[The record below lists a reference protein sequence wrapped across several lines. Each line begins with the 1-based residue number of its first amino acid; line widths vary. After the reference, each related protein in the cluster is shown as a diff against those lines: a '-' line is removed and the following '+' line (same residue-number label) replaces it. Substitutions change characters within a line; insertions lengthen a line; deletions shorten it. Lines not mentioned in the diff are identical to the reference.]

1 MKIEEYRAQFIDQL
15 RFDADH
21 EGTEPETQFILKT
34 LEELETIGEL
44 NDPMPM
50 SIEIRGKRGRI
61 MALDAYAYDE
71 ADSALIL
78 IASDFTNER
87 DTAHTLTKTR
97 ITDLY
102 TRMRNFL
109 DEAINGKMSDYCD
122 DSDSAIILA
131 KEFRKK
137 IGKGMLDTEILR
149 FKFYILSN
157 SVLSKQVK
165 NVAQEDFLE
174 RPVELNIWTLERMF
188 QTFTSDASEI
198 VEFDTK
204 DFDCDGIQYLKAD
217 LGDDSDYDAYLG
229 IVPGKFL
236 ADIYLKY
243 GSKLLQGNVRAFL
256 SVRGKVNKGI
266 RSTIINNPEN
276 FFTYNNGIAIVARSI
291 GFSDDKTRITHFKD
305 LQIINGGQTTA
316 SLANAIIRKESK
328 KGMENLFVPMKLTVL
343 NVENDMSDEDVERY
357 NDITKTISKCANCQN
372 PVSDADFFSNHPFH
386 VMMERLSQKVLAP
399 PVAGKPYQTRW
410 FYERSRG
417 KWEQEQMKLTQA
429 QRKTFGEKS
438 PKNQV
443 VKKEK
448 LAKCLNT
455 IRMNPHQVCQSSAI
469 NFNRF
474 ADYVE
479 DLYDKSKDSI
489 NEEFFKKGICSVI
502 MFDELDVMVN
512 KSEWYPKG
520 GDKAQIVPY
529 TIAKLISLLPKDA
542 DLDWRTI
549 WNKQTMYPALAKEL
563 IRLALITQ
571 RFLTEQAG
579 GGLVRTIS
587 RTLTVWDSY
596 KKVPFELSD
605 AFLATLISKEETKA
619 AEATA
624 KRAHKFNSNIDVSV
638 EIYNLGADYWMKVY
652 NDLSKENIL
661 SYGDLDFIKSI
672 ATRFISKMVL
682 PSSSQCKRLLK
693 IVQNAENKGYIMP

>member
-1 MKIEEYRAQFIDQL
+1 MEIEEYRAQFIDQL

-34 LEELETIGEL
+34 LEELEAIGEL

-50 SIEIRGKRGRI
+50 SIEMKGKRGRI
-61 MALDAYAYDE
+61 MAFDAYAYDE
-71 ADSALIL
+71 ADNALIL

-87 DTAHTLTKTR
+87 DTVNTLTNTR

-102 TRMRNFL
+102 IHMRNFL
-109 DEAINGKMSDYCD
+109 DEAVNGKMSDYCD
-122 DSDSAIILA
+122 DSDPAIILA

-137 IGKGMLDTEILR
+137 IGKGMLDTDILR

-165 NVAQEDFLE
+165 NITQEDFLE

-188 QTFTSDASEI
+188 QTFTSDTSEI

-204 DFDCDGIQYLKAD
+204 DFGCDGIQYLKAD
-217 LGDDSDYDAYLG
+217 LGDTSNYDAYLG
-229 IVPGKFL
+229 IIPGKFL

-256 SVRGKVNKGI
+256 SVRSKVNKGI

-276 FFTYNNGIAIVARSI
+276 FFTYNNGIAVVARSI
-291 GFSDDKTRITHFKD
+291 GFSKDKTRITYFKD

-316 SLANAIIRKESK
+316 SLANAIIRKEDK
-328 KGMENLFVPMKLTVL
+328 KGMDNLFVPMKLTVL
-343 NVENDMSDEDVERY
+343 NVENDMSEEEIERY

-386 VMMERLSQKVLAP
+386 VMMENLSQKVLAP

-429 QRKTFGEKS
+429 QRKVFCEKN

-455 IRMNPHQVCQSSAI
+455 ICMNPHQVCQSSAI

-474 ADYVE
+474 ADFVE
-479 DLYDKSKDSI
+479 ELYDKSKDSI
-489 NEEFFKKGICSVI
+489 NEVFFKKGICSVI
-502 MFDELDVMVN
+502 MFDELDVMIN
-512 KSEWYPKG
+512 KAEWYPKG

-529 TIAKLISLLPKDA
+529 TIAKLISLLPMNA
-542 DLDWRTI
+542 DLDWKTI
-549 WNKQTMYPALAKEL
+549 WNKQTMYPALANEL
-563 IRLALITQ
+563 IRLALVTQ

-587 RTLTVWDSY
+587 RTLAVWDNY
-596 KKVPFELSD
+596 KKVEFELSD
-605 AFLATLISKEETKA
+605 TFIKSLVPKEETKA
-619 AEATA
+619 TEAAA
-624 KRAHKFNSNIDVSV
+624 KRAHKFNSNIDASV
-638 EIYNLGADYWMKVY
+638 EIFNLGVEYWMKVY
-652 NDLSKENIL
+652 NDLLKENVL

-672 ATRFISKMVL
+672 ATKIIAKMNL
-682 PSSSQCKRLLK
+682 PSSAQCKRLLK
-693 IVQNAENKGYIMP
+693 IIHNVEDKGYIMP

>member
-1 MKIEEYRAQFIDQL
+1 MEIEEYRAQFIDQL

-34 LEELETIGEL
+34 LEELESIGEF

-50 SIEIRGKRGRI
+50 SIEMRGKRGRI
-61 MALDAYAYDE
+61 MAFDAYAYDE

-87 DTAHTLTKTR
+87 DAVNTLTNTR
-97 ITDLY
+97 IVDLY
-102 TRMRNFL
+102 THMCNFL
-109 DEAINGKMSDYCD
+109 DEVVNGKMSDYCD
-122 DSDSAIILA
+122 DSDPAIILA

-137 IGKGMLDTEILR
+137 IGKGLLDTEILR
-149 FKFYILSN
+149 FKFYIISN
-157 SVLSKQVK
+157 SILSKQVK
-165 NVAQEDFLE
+165 SVSQEDFLE
-174 RPVELNIWTLERMF
+174 RPVELNIWTLERLF
-188 QTFTSDASEI
+188 QTFMSDASEI

-204 DFDCDGIQYLKAD
+204 DFDCEGIQYLKAD
-217 LGDDSDYDAYLG
+217 LGDSSDYDAYLG

-266 RSTIINNPEN
+266 RNTIINSPEN

-291 GFSDDKTRITHFKD
+291 GFSADNTRITHFKD

-316 SLANAIIRKESK
+316 SLANAIIRKEDK
-328 KGMENLFVPMKLTVL
+328 KGMDNLFVPMKLTVL
-343 NVENDMSDEDVERY
+343 NVDNDMSEEEVERY
-357 NDITKTISKCANCQN
+357 NNITKTISKCANCQN

-386 VMMERLSQKVLAP
+386 VMMEKLSQKVLAP

-429 QRKTFGEKS
+429 QRKTFCEKS

-479 DLYDKSKDSI
+479 ELYDKSKDSI
-489 NEEFFKKGICSVI
+489 NEVFFKKGICSVI
-502 MFDELDVMVN
+502 MFDELDVMIN

-529 TIAKLISLLPKDA
+529 TIAKLISILPKDA
-542 DLDWRTI
+542 DLDWVTI
-549 WNKQTMYPALAKEL
+549 WNKQTLYPALANEL
-563 IRLALITQ
+563 IRLAFDTQ
-571 RFLTEQAG
+571 KFLTKQAG

-587 RTLTVWDSY
+587 RTLAVWDDY

-605 AFLATLISKEETKA
+605 EFIKSRVSQKEIKTTEA
-619 AEATA
+619 AA
-624 KRAHKFNSNIDVSV
+624 KRAHKFNSNIEASV
-638 EIYNLGADYWMKVY
+638 EIFNLGADYWMRVY
-652 NDLSKENIL
+652 NELLKENVL

-672 ATRFISKMVL
+672 ATRFIAKMVL
-682 PSSSQCKRLLK
+682 PSSAQCKRLLK
-693 IVQNAENKGYIMP
+693 IVSNVEDKGYVMP